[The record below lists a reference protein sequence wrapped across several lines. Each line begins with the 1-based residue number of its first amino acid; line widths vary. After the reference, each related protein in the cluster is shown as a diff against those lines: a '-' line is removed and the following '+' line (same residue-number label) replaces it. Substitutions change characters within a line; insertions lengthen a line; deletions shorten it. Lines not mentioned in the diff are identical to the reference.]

1 MNREEQ
7 IKMWEQAAGKMGRV
21 EKPTRETG
29 ETKPPVRQWTP
40 AEIAAQREKEK
51 LRGQHKHLMGTAA
64 VHGSSPEAAALRQKL
79 GFGK

>member
-7 IKMWEQAAGKMGRV
+7 IKMWEQAAGKMERV
-21 EKPTRETG
+21 EKPRKTG
-29 ETKPPVRQWTP
+29 ETKPPVKPWTP

-51 LRGQHKHLMGTAA
+51 LRGQHKDVIGTAA

-79 GFGK
+79 GYGK

>member
-7 IKMWEQAAGKMGRV
+7 IKMWEMAAGKMGRE
-21 EKPTRETG
+21 EKG

-40 AEIAAQREKEK
+40 EEIAARRAQEA
-51 LRGQHKHLMGTAA
+51 LRGQHKHQMGTAA
-64 VHGSSPEAAALRQKL
+64 VHGSSAEAAALRKKL